1 MPFPRRLAENR
12 APAELPSSFDC
23 GVRALERLDSENHAR
38 LDEHRL
44 ADIVAADVC
53 RDLEAALDI
62 GLLQIGKAA
71 LREGSCARQIVV
83 HV

>member
-23 GVRALERLDSENHAR
+23 GVRALERLDSKNHAR

-44 ADIVAADVC
+44 ADIVAANVGSN
-53 RDLEAALDI
+53 LEAALSVC
-62 GLLQIGKAA
+62 LFKLGKPA
-71 LREGSCARQIVV
+71 LREDAYAREIVV